1 MKRLPIQTQE
11 IVAICLYSLCFFFEC
26 FPCFIIKLCQVYQK
40 VAINLRAGGEY
51 LNLLTQI
58 IAKYSQQKKVLSK
71 INSQREVKNK

>member
-1 MKRLPIQTQE
+1 MFSLFHYE
-11 IVAICLYSLCFFFEC
+11 IMPSIS
-26 FPCFIIKLCQVYQK
+26 K